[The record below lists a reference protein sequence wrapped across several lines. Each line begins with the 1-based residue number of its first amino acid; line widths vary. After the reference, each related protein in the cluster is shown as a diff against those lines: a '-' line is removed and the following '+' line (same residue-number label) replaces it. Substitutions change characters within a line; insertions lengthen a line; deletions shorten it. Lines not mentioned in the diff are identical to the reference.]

1 MVLHALE
8 DAPGTVPRLFPT
20 PVALGARSPGTE
32 LGSAQGPLP
41 GTLHPCTWVTLS
53 LTASLASLPAL
64 DDVVTNLFAFPGH
77 DTWSSTPPVFPKA
90 STNIASIGAAAC
102 ECDDCVGLCTGERKP
117 GSPWLEL
124 LCLGRNGAALWPL
137 APGVCNHTATL
148 LPLFTPSSV
157 QQS

>member
-8 DAPGTVPRLFPT
+8 DAPETVPRLFPT

-77 DTWSSTPPVFPKA
+77 DTWSSTPPVSKG
-90 STNIASIGAAAC
+90 IHQR
-102 ECDDCVGLCTGERKP
+102 CVN
-117 GSPWLEL
+117 W
-124 LCLGRNGAALWPL
+124 
-137 APGVCNHTATL
+137 
-148 LPLFTPSSV
+148 SSCV
-157 QQS
+157 